1 MFRESGEALGGNQ
14 RHRARSSNTGRP
26 LANDVNRGPIRNDR
40 ELLGET
46 DEMNCRTVGLM
57 PIGSTIR
64 TPTLLAGG
72 LVGNCDGCGKQIF
85 GTHGH
90 RKGKNLSRSRASTV
104 HRSVKRSCRRP
115 PKESSRGYLLVA
127 APWLRQA
134 AGENDFLHEGRRSG
148 LRCRL
153 LQGMNVGPEAAQRP

>member
-1 MFRESGEALGGNQ
+1 MQCSGESGEALGGNQ
-14 RHRARSSNTGRP
+14 RHRARSSNTSRP

-46 DEMNCRTVGLM
+46 DEMNRRTVGLM

-90 RKGKNLSRSRASTV
+90 RIAIKSQNEQCA
-104 HRSVKRSCRRP
+104 RRT
-115 PKESSRGYLLVA
+115 S
-127 APWLRQA
+127 AP
-134 AGENDFLHEGRRSG
+134 
-148 LRCRL
+148 
-153 LQGMNVGPEAAQRP
+153 